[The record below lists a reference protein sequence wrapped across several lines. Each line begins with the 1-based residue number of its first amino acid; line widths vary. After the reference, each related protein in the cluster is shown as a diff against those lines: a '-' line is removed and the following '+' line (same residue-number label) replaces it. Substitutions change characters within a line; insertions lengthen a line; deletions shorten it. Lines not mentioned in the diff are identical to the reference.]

1 MVPGGYPGMTLL
13 PQQPGAPP
21 IMVPI
26 IPSTG
31 AHLMAQQQ
39 QIRLAVAHAQ
49 AAAAAQTARVNKHI
63 DTSILDNNM
72 YKPTFSKILTNKFY
86 NIIATDITWTD
97 TYSNAWNDTKR
108 RSFAIHVR

>member
-1 MVPGGYPGMTLL
+1 MVPGGIPGMALL

-49 AAAAAQTARVNKHI
+49 AAAAAQTARVRKTDFYQVSLTKTILSSFPLQCNMLNCNLLLAPCP
-63 DTSILDNNM
+63 TCPRSIN
-72 YKPTFSKILTNKFY
+72 
-86 NIIATDITWTD
+86 
-97 TYSNAWNDTKR
+97 NAWNTK
-108 RSFAIHVR
+108 S

>member
-1 MVPGGYPGMTLL
+1 MVPGGIPGMALL

-49 AAAAAQTARVNKHI
+49 AAAAAQTARV
-63 DTSILDNNM
+63 
-72 YKPTFSKILTNKFY
+72 
-86 NIIATDITWTD
+86 
-97 TYSNAWNDTKR
+97 
-108 RSFAIHVR
+108 RSFVLSNYSQRNKPFSNLPLLSNIYDWNLF

>member
-63 DTSILDNNM
+63 DTSILDNM
-72 YKPTFSKILTNKFY
+72 YKPRDTATTPLTNKFY
-86 NIIATDITWTD
+86 NIATDTTWTD

>member
-1 MVPGGYPGMTLL
+1 MVPGGIPGMALL

-49 AAAAAQTARVNKHI
+49 AAAAAQTARVRKTDVLSNFPNENNFDILPSIWSIIPKLL
-63 DTSILDNNM
+63 TSIFNHM
-72 YKPTFSKILTNKFY
+72 KHMVF
-86 NIIATDITWTD
+86 
-97 TYSNAWNDTKR
+97 
-108 RSFAIHVR
+108 